1 VASFDTGRRLCLL
14 FSAGGVR
21 YGIDAT
27 VVSEVA
33 TPDPEGRSIRGFLE
47 LQDLS
52 ILLRGEPEV
61 RPGMAV
67 VLDVSPTL
75 ALRVREI
82 LNIADVAQ
90 DPVLRLPEGVDPEL
104 RAMVR
109 GAIVHEQRIYLELV
123 ADALPTRSAP
133 EAIPN
138 LWPVHFIEDLSGQA
152 LVFESEGRLYG
163 LPLPFVSHVIVAT
176 DAFCPL
182 PGRSGPVAGLIPHMQ
197 ALWPVYSPG
206 RLLAGRGTP
215 GDAEREAFFVLAEVA
230 GRNVGLCASK
240 VLGVH
245 QGFNFVSAGEFSLAG
260 MQPIVFLDLQRMF
273 S

>member
-1 VASFDTGRRLCLL
+1 MASFDSGRRLCLL

-27 VVSEVA
+27 MVSEVA
-33 TPDPEGRSIRGFLE
+33 TPDLEGRSIRGFLE

-52 ILLRGEPEV
+52 VLLRGAPEV

-67 VLDVSPTL
+67 VLDLSPTL

-90 DPVLRLPEGVDPEL
+90 DPVLRLPEGVDPSL
-104 RAMVR
+104 RSMVR
-109 GAIVHEQRIYLELV
+109 GAIIHEQRIYLELV
-123 ADALPTRSAP
+123 ADALPTKPSP
-133 EAIPN
+133 DAIPS
-138 LWPVHFIEDLSGQA
+138 LWPVHFLEEASGQA

-163 LPLPFVSHVIVAT
+163 LPLPFVSHVIAAS

-182 PGRSGPVAGLIPHMQ
+182 PSRRGSVAGLIPHMQ

-206 RLLAGRGTP
+206 RLLAGRPLSGETQ
-215 GDAEREAFFVLAEVA
+215 REAFFVLAEIA

-245 QGFNFVSAGEFSLAG
+245 QGFNFVSNGEFSLAG
-260 MQPIVFLDLQRMF
+260 MPPVVFLDLQRMF